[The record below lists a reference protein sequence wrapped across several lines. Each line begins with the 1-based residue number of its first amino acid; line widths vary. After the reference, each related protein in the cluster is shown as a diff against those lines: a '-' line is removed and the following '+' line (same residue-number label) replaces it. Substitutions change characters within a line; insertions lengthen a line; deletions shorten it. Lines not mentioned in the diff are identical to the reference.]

1 MADANNRHPHVPHSL
16 SYTQHASKHEAA
28 SVLPGDVASEPDTPV
43 LPTLASLSD
52 TVDQVPVSHLAYG
65 VLPGGGLL
73 TLPMAAGFHSL
84 FHGDTR
90 SGKSNSI
97 DSLLVQLH
105 HKANHYPLRI
115 QAGDFKREL
124 AATWQR
130 SPLIESIETDPQ
142 AIAELIDDLVN
153 GHDGI
158 LARYD
163 LFGRVA
169 EQHNAVVRNIID
181 YRKTTGHAP
190 RLVFLVVDEL
200 NAVLEAAG
208 KKSNLESS
216 LKQALQT
223 GAGAGVYILGGAQY
237 LTSRLFGREG
247 SRQFVTRAHFGRAD
261 APALRMMFGQSIDDQ
276 AKALLTGEPGRG
288 LIRTVRQ
295 PDPTPF
301 QALHC
306 SDTDILDV
314 LALTDTAPTMA
325 RLVPEPETLKQPV
338 SAPETDETSFTHT
351 PELAHIVHRLRETGT
366 GKKEIIRLVWNAKPG
381 ASAAY
386 KSASAA
392 YDQIIN
398 KEVGR

>member
-1 MADANNRHPHVPHSL
+1 
-16 SYTQHASKHEAA
+16 
-28 SVLPGDVASEPDTPV
+28 
-43 LPTLASLSD
+43 
-52 TVDQVPVSHLAYG
+52 
-65 VLPGGGLL
+65 
-73 TLPMAAGFHSL
+73 
-84 FHGDTR
+84 
-90 SGKSNSI
+90 
-97 DSLLVQLH
+97 
-105 HKANHYPLRI
+105 
-115 QAGDFKREL
+115 
-124 AATWQR
+124 
-130 SPLIESIETDPQ
+130 
-142 AIAELIDDLVN
+142 
-153 GHDGI
+153 
-158 LARYD
+158 
-163 LFGRVA
+163 
-169 EQHNAVVRNIID
+169 
-181 YRKTTGHAP
+181 
-190 RLVFLVVDEL
+190 VFLVVDEM

-338 SAPETDETSFTHT
+338 SAPETDETSFTHP
-351 PELAHIVHRLRETGT
+351 PELAHIVQRLRETGK
-366 GKKEIIRLVWNAKPG
+366 GKKEIIWLLWNAKPG

-398 KEVGR
+398 KEVGA